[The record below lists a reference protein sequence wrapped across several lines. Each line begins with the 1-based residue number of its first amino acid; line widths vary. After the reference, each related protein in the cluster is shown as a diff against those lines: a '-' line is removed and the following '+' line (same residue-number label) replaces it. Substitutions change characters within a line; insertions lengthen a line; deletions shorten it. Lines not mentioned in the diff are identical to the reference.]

1 LDTIKTGN
9 NIDTVKKLNLKFQ
22 ITLNAFTSNHLS
34 TFIVTGI
41 LFNPTS
47 KKTTID
53 NIVVIITELQVIICE
68 PVIPI
73 FLPKNPEAIE
83 PNKGK
88 NIITKYIIYIVLQYF
103 LLIYKM
109 LLKYLNL
116 LQILLLL

>member
-1 LDTIKTGN
+1 
-9 NIDTVKKLNLKFQ
+9 NIETVRESNLKFQ
-22 ITLNAFTSNHLS
+22 NTLSASTSIHLA

-41 LFNPTS
+41 LLSPTS
-47 KKTTID
+47 KKAIIAS
-53 NIVVIITELQVIICE
+53 IVVIITELHVIRCE

-73 FLPKNPEAIE
+73 FLPKKPEAIE

-88 NIITKYIIYIVLQYF
+88 IIITKYIIYIVLQYF